1 MSVKSGIFYWIEC
14 DHRDCDA
21 TSPRQD
27 DEWMLSDSSRQAIKW
42 AQEDEDWTFTLAGE
56 SYCGEHVIEEDP
68 PADRLG
74 VAL

>member
-1 MSVKSGIFYWIEC
+1 VSVKSGIFYWIEC

-27 DEWMLSDSSRQAIKW
+27 DECMLSDSSLQAIKW
-42 AQEDEDWTFTLAGE
+42 AQEDEDWTFTLGGE
-56 SYCGEHVIEEDP
+56 SFCDEHGPDDEDP
-68 PADRLG
+68 PG